1 MGGKHSKGYRSRTRS
16 LLRKRPRDRG
26 KQPLGRLL
34 IKYSGGQRVV
44 IKIDPSVHKGMPHK
58 RFHGKVGVVV
68 EERGRAY
75 VIAVREGGKVKK
87 VIARSE
93 HIMPLAA

>member
-16 LLRKRPRDRG
+16 LLKKRPRDRG

-34 IKYSGGQRVV
+34 IKYSEGQRVV
-44 IKIDPSVHKGMPHK
+44 IKIDPSVHNGMPHK

-75 VIAVREGGKVKK
+75 VIAVREGGKIKK
-87 VIARSE
+87 VIARPE